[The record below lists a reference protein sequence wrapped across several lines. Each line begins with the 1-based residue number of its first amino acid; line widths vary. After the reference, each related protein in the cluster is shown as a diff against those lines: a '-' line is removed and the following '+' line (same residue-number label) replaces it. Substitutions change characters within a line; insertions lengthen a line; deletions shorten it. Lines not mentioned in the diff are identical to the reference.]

1 MQSEMTSFGDTPSSG
16 RGQAQISASSM
27 AVHCEQLL
35 QVQEKMIIPRS
46 LSASENRNLSQSQ
59 TASKDKGFHI
69 EKTVEETIGGKSQ
82 KTSDWIRVACS
93 LQKSSTRR
101 QESSSPFKEIKGA
114 LLSISTPEKQNQR
127 EETVFRFDDTAA
139 YLESCRKSVISCSFP
154 TRGEQSVASSS
165 QRAGSPATPGQA
177 VLKPTTK
184 QTDVKRLETREFL
197 GDDNSNQVMEKARN
211 GNCLKM
217 AGKNILSSKGYL
229 PASYVPKRSNQAG
242 MLQGLGQYHFPEY
255 HIKGK
260 GNDLATEQ
268 EEIAG
273 ALISSDVVSSSQMS
287 GKVTPPLKGVVA
299 QDQCSSLSE
308 QSQLKGSSEES
319 FSILKERSLPSSEK
333 RSPEIF
339 VVPSSDNSEEYE
351 QALPSVLPGHASK
364 HLGCSLS
371 ESQLEKLLES
381 SISYDVDSAPPCA
394 GNETKESQED
404 YMYTRIKQGPLTWR
418 ESTSQRNQL
427 GNTKVNPDSSH
438 LKNSTASEPCIA
450 LKKNLS
456 PINSMANSSLKE
468 KYKHKGKG
476 LEVNTGQRNIDQ
488 TLSKPLT
495 LTFDEL
501 FSQNTW
507 HFSQISDRQLSV
519 NEAETDFHQSM
530 KRKRSEMEGHVQ
542 SIPPSAE
549 GRQGNKVLLSDS
561 PASPG

>member
-27 AVHCEQLL
+27 AVDCGQSL

-46 LSASENRNLSQSQ
+46 LSSTENRNFSQSQ
-59 TASKDKGFHI
+59 TASKDKGFRI

-82 KTSDWIRVACS
+82 ETSDWTRVACS

-101 QESSSPFKEIKGA
+101 QESSSLFKEIKGA
-114 LLSISTPEKQNQR
+114 LSSISTPEKQNQR
-127 EETVFRFDDTAA
+127 EETVFRFDDTAT
-139 YLESCRKSVISCSFP
+139 YLKSCRKSVISCTFP

-165 QRAGSPATPGQA
+165 QR

-184 QTDVKRLETREFL
+184 ETDVKRLETWEFL
-197 GDDNSNQVMEKARN
+197 GDDISNQVKEKARN

-229 PASYVPKRSNQAG
+229 PVSYVPKRCNQAG

-255 HIKGK
+255 HVKGK

-287 GKVTPPLKGVVA
+287 GKVTPPLRGVVA
-299 QDQCSSLSE
+299 EDQYSSLSE
-308 QSQLKGSSEES
+308 QSKLKGSSEES

-339 VVPSSDNSEEYE
+339 VVPSSDNSQEYE
-351 QALPSVLPGHASK
+351 QALPSILPGHAAK

-394 GNETKESQED
+394 GNETRESQED
-404 YMYTRIKQGPLTWR
+404 YMYTRIKQGPLTRR

-427 GNTKVNPDSSH
+427 GNTKVNPDSSQ

-450 LKKNLS
+450 SKKNLS

-468 KYKHKGKG
+468 NYKHKGKG
-476 LEVNTGQRNIDQ
+476 FEVNTVQSNIDQ

-495 LTFDEL
+495 MNFDEL

-519 NEAETDFHQSM
+519 NEAETDSHQSM

>member
-27 AVHCEQLL
+27 AVDCGQSL

-59 TASKDKGFHI
+59 TAFKDKGFHI
-69 EKTVEETIGGKSQ
+69 EKTVEESIGGKSQ
-82 KTSDWIRVACS
+82 KTSDWTRVACS

-101 QESSSPFKEIKGA
+101 QESSSLFKEIKGA
-114 LLSISTPEKQNQR
+114 LSSISTPEKQNQR
-127 EETVFRFDDTAA
+127 EETVFRFDDTAT

-165 QRAGSPATPGQA
+165 QR
-177 VLKPTTK
+177 VIKPTTK
-184 QTDVKRLETREFL
+184 QTDVKRLETWEFL
-197 GDDNSNQVMEKARN
+197 GDDNSNQVKEKARN

-217 AGKNILSSKGYL
+217 ASKNILSSKGYL

-260 GNDLATEQ
+260 GNDLVTVQ
-268 EEIAG
+268 EEIAS

-287 GKVTPPLKGVVA
+287 GKVTPPLRGVVA
-299 QDQCSSLSE
+299 EDQSSSLSE
-308 QSQLKGSSEES
+308 QSQIKGSSEKS

-394 GNETKESQED
+394 GNETRESQED
-404 YMYTRIKQGPLTWR
+404 YMYTRIKQGPLTRR

-427 GNTKVNPDSSH
+427 GNTKVNPDSSQ

-450 LKKNLS
+450 SKKNLS
-456 PINSMANSSLKE
+456 PINSMANSSRKE

-476 LEVNTGQRNIDQ
+476 LEVNSGQSNIDQ

-495 LTFDEL
+495 MNFDEL